1 LFSFFFFFL
10 FFFSPVAKFPTTAL
24 LVVLCSENRSIARLA
39 TSGHIRSLM
48 EFLIGFEALST
59 REEIFFFLLLSI
71 DGLGTVY
78 FIGCMSGPG

>member
-1 LFSFFFFFL
+1 M
-10 FFFSPVAKFPTTAL
+10 AKFPTTAL
-24 LVVLCSENRSIARLA
+24 LVVLSSENRSIARLA